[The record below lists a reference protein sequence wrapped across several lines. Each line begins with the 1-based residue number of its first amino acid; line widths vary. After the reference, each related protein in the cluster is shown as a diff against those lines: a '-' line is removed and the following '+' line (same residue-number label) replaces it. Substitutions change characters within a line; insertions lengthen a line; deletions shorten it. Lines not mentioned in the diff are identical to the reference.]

1 MTYCTDKSS
10 PIVSC
15 YKNTQ
20 KKEDHKLDQNQ
31 KPTKKVSRQKQKQK
45 KEMIKSK
52 NMSFR
57 GPTPH

>member
-31 KPTKKVSRQKQKQK
+31 KPTKKSVKTKTK
-45 KEMIKSK
+45 TKEKEA
-52 NMSFR
+52 
-57 GPTPH
+57 